1 MIPQWLNAGKFST
14 HPSHQASVMV
24 TDALRNEQ
32 LAEMPGKRRIPV
44 QPLRKSSIG
53 YFLHKSLENAVLHES
68 PSEIPRQIPP
78 NRQSPG

>member
-1 MIPQWLNAGKFST
+1 
-14 HPSHQASVMV
+14 

-32 LAEMPGKRRIPV
+32 IAEISEKQRIPV

-53 YFLHKSLENAVLHES
+53 YFLHKSLGNAVLHES
-68 PSEIPRQIPP
+68 PSEIPCQIPP